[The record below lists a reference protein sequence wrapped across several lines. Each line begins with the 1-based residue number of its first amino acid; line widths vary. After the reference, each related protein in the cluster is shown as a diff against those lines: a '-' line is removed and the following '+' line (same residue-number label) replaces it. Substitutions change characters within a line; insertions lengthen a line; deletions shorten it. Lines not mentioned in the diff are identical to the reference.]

1 MNTVSKM
8 LVLLTFAFF
17 TLVASAAS
25 ALAEEDATRCPCWY
39 MGYDDYDSS
48 WGKGSCENPPPD
60 SSKNECDLIGL
71 MQEWEDGCLTAHEGD
86 DGPKC
91 PYKQ

>member
-8 LVLLTFAFF
+8 LVLLTFALL
-17 TLVASAAS
+17 TLVASSFS
-25 ALAEEDATRCPCWY
+25 ALAEEDASRCPCWY

-48 WGKGSCENPPPD
+48 WGKGSCKEPPPD
-60 SSKNECDLIGL
+60 SSKNECDLIGQ
-71 MQEWEDGCLTAHEGD
+71 MQEWEDGCLAAHDNENR
-86 DGPKC
+86 KC